1 MLQPRLGG
9 KFSVSPALVLVL
21 AGITFMT
28 AACGDDSSNGTPAN
42 TPTPTATATPTS
54 TPVPT
59 ATATLTS
66 TPVPTATATL
76 TSTPTATATPDIPL
90 AFLKPVSQQLSLTG
104 SVSVV
109 LQLPFGVG
117 PGSVAVTLD
126 GNPVTSALTIA
137 NGQAQGALPNVAAGQ
152 HSLQASVGTDPRH
165 AAVSFETVALTNPDQ
180 CEILNNA
187 ECMLPYPSSRF
198 LVPANTATG
207 WRVSFPE
214 TGMPVQSGKPLS
226 PDPYSILDGF
236 SPTVQILMHFP
247 GGVDPVGSN
256 ASRLLPETRTY
267 NSRSLDPDSPTVLLD
282 VDTNTRVLHFI
293 EPDANATGN
302 FIPARQALF
311 LRPARSLTPGHRY
324 IVAIRNLVYPDGTPV
339 TAEPAF
345 AALRDQRPTD
355 IQAIV
360 SRQSQFEDIFSH
372 LTVAGVA
379 RSELVL
385 AFDFVVQSDAGLT
398 GQMLSMRDQ
407 SFAWLQAQSEAGTQT
422 FTVDPDTSIQYDC
435 SDPARTTWRI
445 VEGTYQVPLFLT
457 SDPVAQPVTQGTLNV
472 DASGNPVQN
481 GFTNAPFTIAIPC
494 TVLGDNGRPK
504 RPLIIGHGLFGTG
517 RDMVEGFV
525 NQADLGSFDLITGAT
540 DWRGLS
546 SPDVNI
552 PSFIASF
559 VSQTVLHL
567 KNFPALP
574 DRLRQ
579 GQLNTLVLARMM
591 KTAAFNVDPH
601 FQTPS
606 GVGVLAGAQ
615 EEEFYFGASL
625 GGIMGLMFTA
635 LSPDIVNA
643 NVDVP
648 AINFSI
654 LLQRSTDFS
663 QFDSV
668 LSLTGLADPMKRALT
683 VGIIHELWVRG
694 EPAGYATHIT
704 SNPLEGTNAKN
715 ILMTMAWLD
724 QQVSNVSTEIAARTL
739 GLSNL
744 AGSLRTNMAEIPD
757 EPGPLSSALVIY
769 DTGSFDLNDPA
780 HAPFIPPLANLAPT
794 HSCCDPHGIR
804 GYIPAS
810 IDQLRAFLT
819 PGGKITNFCTDADG
833 VCDANQPS
841 EIPYGD
847 AKPCD
852 PLACS

>member
-21 AGITFMT
+21 AGITFMA

-42 TPTPTATATPTS
+42 TPTPTATAT
-54 TPVPT
+54 
-59 ATATLTS
+59 
-66 TPVPTATATL
+66 L
-76 TSTPTATATPDIPL
+76 TSTPTATATPNIPL

-104 SVSVV
+104 SVSVA
-109 LQLPFGVG
+109 LQLPLGVD
-117 PGSVAVTLD
+117 PGSVVVTLD

-137 NGQAQGALPNVAAGQ
+137 NGQAQGALLNVAAGQ
-152 HSLQASVGTDPRH
+152 HSLQASVGTGPRQ
-165 AAVSFETVALTNPDQ
+165 ATVSFETVVLDNPDQ

-207 WRVSFPE
+207 WRVSFPA

-247 GGVDPVGSN
+247 GGVDPAGSN

-267 NSRSLDPDSPTVLLD
+267 NSRSLDLDSPTVLLD

-302 FIPARQALF
+302 FVPARQALF

-324 IVAIRNLVYPDGTPV
+324 IVAVRNLVHPDGTPV

-372 LTVAGVA
+372 LTAAGVT

-407 SFAWLQAQSEAGTQT
+407 SFAWLQAQREAGTQT
-422 FTVDPDTSIQYDC
+422 FTVANVIQNDC
-435 SDPARTTWRI
+435 TQPGVFTWRV

-457 SDPVAQPVTQGTLNV
+457 SDPVALPTTPGTLNV

-481 GFTNAPFTIAIPC
+481 GFTNAPFTIAMPC
-494 TVLGDNGRPK
+494 SVLAGNGTPK
-504 RPLIIGHGLFGTG
+504 RPLIMGHGLFGTG
-517 RDMVEGFV
+517 RDLVEGFA
-525 NQADLGSFDLITGAT
+525 NQADLSSIDLITGAT

-579 GQLNTLVLARMM
+579 GQLNTLVLARMI
-591 KTAAFNVDPH
+591 KTAVFNVDSH

-606 GVGVLAGAQ
+606 GVGVLAGPQ

-668 LSLTGLADPMKRALT
+668 LTITGLADPMQRALT
-683 VGIIHELWVRG
+683 LGIIHELWVRG

-724 QQVSNVSTEIAARTL
+724 QQVSNVATEIAARTL
-739 GLSNL
+739 GLPNL

-757 EPGPLSSALVIY
+757 EPGPLPSALVIY
-769 DTGSFDLNDPA
+769 DTGSFDLSNSAD
-780 HAPFIPPLANLAPT
+780 APFIPPLANLAPT
-794 HSCCDPHGIR
+794 HSCCDPHGLR

-810 IDQLRAFLT
+810 IEQLRAFLT

-833 VCDANQPS
+833 ICDASQPS
-841 EIPYGD
+841 EIPYGN

-852 PLACS
+852 PAACAPGS

>member
-1 MLQPRLGG
+1 MLQPRSGG
-9 KFSVSPALVLVL
+9 KFSVAPALVLLL
-21 AGITFMT
+21 AGITLMT
-28 AACGDDSSNGTPAN
+28 TACGDESRDGTPTN
-42 TPTPTATATPTS
+42 TPTPTATATPNI
-54 TPVPT
+54 
-59 ATATLTS
+59 TLG
-66 TPVPTATATL
+66 
-76 TSTPTATATPDIPL
+76 
-90 AFLKPVSQQLSLTG
+90 FLKPVSQQLALAG
-104 SVSVV
+104 PVGVA
-109 LQLPFGVG
+109 LQLPLGVD
-117 PGSVAVTLD
+117 PGTVAVTLD

-137 NGQAQGALPNVAAGQ
+137 DGQAQGTLPDVAAGQ
-152 HSLQASVGTDPRH
+152 HTLQASVGTDPRH

-207 WRVSFPE
+207 WRVSFPA
-214 TGMPVQSGKPLS
+214 TGMPVQSGKALS

-236 SPTVQILMHFP
+236 SPSAQVLMHFP

-256 ASRLLPETRTY
+256 ASRLLPDTRTY
-267 NSRSLDPDSPTVLLD
+267 NSRSLDLDSPTVLLD
-282 VDTNTRVLHFI
+282 VDMNTRVLHFI

-302 FIPARQALF
+302 FVPARQALF

-324 IVAIRNLVYPDGTPV
+324 IVAVRNLVHPDGTPV

-355 IQAIV
+355 IQAIL

-372 LTVAGVA
+372 LATAGVA
-379 RSELVL
+379 RNDLVL

-407 SFAWLQAQSEAGTQT
+407 SFAWLQAQREAGAQT
-422 FTVDPDTSIQYDC
+422 FTVGNVIQNDC
-435 SDPARTTWRI
+435 SKPDVVAWRI

-457 SDPVAQPVTQGTLNV
+457 SDPVTQPVTPGTLMV
-472 DASGNPVQN
+472 DASGNPLQN
-481 GFTNAPFTIAIPC
+481 GFTNPPFTIAIPC
-494 TVLGDNGRPK
+494 SLLADGKPK
-504 RPLIIGHGLFGTG
+504 RPLIIGHGLFGSG
-517 RDMVEGFV
+517 RDTVEGFA
-525 NQADLGSFDLITGAT
+525 NQASLGGFDLIMGAT

-546 SPDVNI
+546 APDVENFA
-552 PSFIASF
+552 SSF
-559 VSQTVLHL
+559 VVSQIVLKL

-574 DRLRQ
+574 DRMRQ

-591 KTAAFNVDPH
+591 KTAAFNADPA
-601 FQTPS
+601 FQTPA
-606 GVGVLAGAQ
+606 GVGVLAGPQ

-635 LSPDIVNA
+635 LSPDVVNA

-648 AINFSI
+648 AIDFSL

-663 QFDSV
+663 QFDDA

-683 VGIIHELWVRG
+683 LGIIHELWVRG

-724 QQVSNVSTEIAARTL
+724 QQVSNVATEIAARTL
-739 GLSNL
+739 GLPNL
-744 AGSLRTNMAEIPD
+744 VGSLRANMAEIPD

-769 DTGSFDLNDPA
+769 DTGSFDLGNPA
-780 HAPFIPPLANLAPT
+780 HGPFIPPLANEAPT
-794 HSCCDPHGIR
+794 RNCCDPHGLR

-841 EIPYGD
+841 EIPDGD

-852 PLACS
+852 PLACP